1 MLWANNKYELNKQM
15 SVTRK
20 FFPATREIVYEIEK
34 CLKKN
39 ENGNDTNK
47 KITRIIDTRI
57 DI

>member
-20 FFPATREIVYEIEK
+20 CFPTTREIVYEIEK
-34 CLKKN
+34 CLEKN

-47 KITRIIDTRI
+47 K
-57 DI
+57 